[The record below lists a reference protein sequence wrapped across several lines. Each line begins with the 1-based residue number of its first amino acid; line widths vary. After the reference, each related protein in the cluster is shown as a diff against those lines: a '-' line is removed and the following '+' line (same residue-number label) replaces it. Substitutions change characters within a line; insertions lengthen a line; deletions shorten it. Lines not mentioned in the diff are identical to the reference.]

1 MCKKVFMSGDKK
13 DHSRGKFGPAQHP
26 ICNTANAYSGGNQE
40 VKIPQHNLQR
50 ADVVRLFELELLPLV
65 VILFKEA
72 RWEKVMEWSLCLFH
86 ISMTYEQ
93 L

>member
-1 MCKKVFMSGDKK
+1 MSEDKK
-13 DHSRGKFGPAQHP
+13 DHSQGKFSPAQHP
-26 ICNTANAYSGGNQE
+26 TCSTANAYSGGNQE
-40 VKIPQHNLQR
+40 VKTPQHNLQR
-50 ADVVRLFELELLPLV
+50 TDTVGLFELELLPLV

-72 RWEKVMEWSLCLFH
+72 RWEKVRERALCLFH

>member
-1 MCKKVFMSGDKK
+1 M
-13 DHSRGKFGPAQHP
+13 
-26 ICNTANAYSGGNQE
+26 
-40 VKIPQHNLQR
+40 KIPQHSLQR
-50 ADVVRLFELELLPLV
+50 TDVVRLFELELLPLV

-72 RWEKVMEWSLCLFH
+72 RWDKVMERSLCLFH